1 MCVYH
6 RDHEMSMAEHDC
18 AMATLATSIVDE
30 YTAGF
35 APITVGKDTSA
46 TEVQTKALAA
56 LKSKLKSP
64 GGQSPDQSKS
74 EPGAEYARHD
84 NPKDMKEARLR
95 SDRAEWEK
103 AAASEMKSIADH
115 EVLSRDFTLKE
126 LQEMGIHR
134 KPIGCRFVM
143 ERKYKGDEY
152 ERHKVRMVCQG
163 HKGFLLPG
171 RDFEDTYAPTP
182 NHASTR
188 LPQALSLMP
197 HPVNNK
203 PFTRACWDVSTA
215 YLNAKL
221 PMDKAEEVMVIRMP
235 TPPPPEKH
243 RTAAPAPPGGGC
255 RSRFG
260 RRPATP
266 QQLQRTHL
274 RTIPLSHY

>member
-1 MCVYH
+1 
-6 RDHEMSMAEHDC
+6 
-18 AMATLATSIVDE
+18 
-30 YTAGF
+30 
-35 APITVGKDTSA
+35 
-46 TEVQTKALAA
+46 
-56 LKSKLKSP
+56 
-64 GGQSPDQSKS
+64 
-74 EPGAEYARHD
+74 
-84 NPKDMKEARLR
+84 MKEARLR

-188 LPQALSLMP
+188 LLQALSLMP

-221 PMDKAEEVMVIRMP
+221 PIDHTGGVHHRAVRSIQGPHAEIHTED
-235 TPPPPEKH
+235 TL
-243 RTAAPAPPGGGC
+243 
-255 RSRFG
+255 SRDIISIIVNTG
-260 RRPATP
+260 RQTEGSQPSRN
-266 QQLQRTHL
+266 
-274 RTIPLSHY
+274 